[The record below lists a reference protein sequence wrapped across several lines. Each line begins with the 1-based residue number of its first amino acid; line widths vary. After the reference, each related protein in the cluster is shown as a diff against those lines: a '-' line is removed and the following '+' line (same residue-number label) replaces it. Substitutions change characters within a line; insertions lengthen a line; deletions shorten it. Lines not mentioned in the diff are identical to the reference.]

1 MTIDY
6 DTLVS
11 YVMGSL
17 TPEQEREVVEHLRAN
32 PEDAAWVR
40 DMFEVVAEVTLTQE
54 PAEVPAGAGAALLE
68 RVRTQD
74 TASSNTVNTSTD
86 APNVVTLPQTQPYQA
101 QPRQA
106 QPARGNAWRWLALAA
121 ALAVVAW
128 IGLRP
133 TYQSY
138 QAQRQLTQLCDT
150 PGTVCQ
156 TLENEQGEPL
166 GILAQQANN
175 ELFVL
180 LESAPPEGQVYQA
193 WEIVGETPRSLGTFA
208 GRGVT
213 TQPLGSDSVFGISVE
228 PPGGSPQPTSTPIV
242 VVPLS
247 G

>member
-1 MTIDY
+1 MTMDY

-11 YVMGSL
+11 YVLGSL

-40 DMFEVVAEVTLTQE
+40 DMFEVVAEVALSQE
-54 PAEVPAGAGAALLE
+54 PAEVPAGAEAALLE

-74 TASSNTVNTSTD
+74 TAPAADTPEDT
-86 APNVVTLPQTQPYQA
+86 PNVVTLPQTQPYQA

-138 QAQRQLTQLCDT
+138 QAQRQLTRLCDT

-156 TLENEQGEPL
+156 TLENEQGESL
-166 GILAQQANN
+166 GTLAQQVNN

-180 LESAPPEGQVYQA
+180 LESAPPDGQVYQA
-193 WEIVGETPRSLGTFA
+193 WEIVGDTPRSLGTFA

>member
-6 DTLVS
+6 DTLVA
-11 YVMGSL
+11 YVLGSL
-17 TPEQEREVVEHLRAN
+17 TPEQEHEVVEHLKAN

-40 DMFEVVAEVTLTQE
+40 DMFEVVAEAALSQE
-54 PAEVPAGAGAALLE
+54 PAEVPAGAEAALLE
-68 RVRTQD
+68 RIRTGNTTTSPPATAAD
-74 TASSNTVNTSTD
+74 T
-86 APNVVTLPQTQPYQA
+86 APNVVTLPREQPNRTS
-101 QPRQA
+101 P
-106 QPARGNAWRWLALAA
+106 WRWLALAA
-121 ALAVVAW
+121 ALALVAW
-128 IGLRP
+128 VGLRP
-133 TYQSY
+133 AYQNY

-156 TLENEQGEPL
+156 TLENEQGQPL
-166 GILAQQANN
+166 GTLAQQANN

-180 LESAPPEGQVYQA
+180 LESAPPDGQVYQA
-193 WEIVGETPRSLGTFA
+193 WEIVGDTPQSLGTFA

-247 G
+247 S